1 MTGRQRLKQRHW
13 RWERVRPRERETH
26 WDLEKHWGTKKHLGK
41 ERPREINWLM
51 EKETRRE
58 TVMLKD
64 LKKRKG

>member
-1 MTGRQRLKQRHW
+1 MIKTPKGSNWLMLTRFPKLK
-13 RWERVRPRERETH
+13 EKATH